1 MNQVL
6 MSILSSLLMTTHAA
20 LADEKQEKDVLVC
33 SQPTVHKGRCKAGVV
48 LSHTFE
54 LRNTGRQAV
63 TIPRVD
69 STCGC
74 VRLALSSREL
84 RAGDQAWVTVEIATS
99 TQPEGM
105 QRWPIRLHYQYPSSS
120 PMSEPRVLEL
130 VVQAQIVREIDIQ
143 PSRLI
148 ISTHG
153 ATRSTITIT
162 DRRPNP
168 LAISKIWSPSPF
180 VSITV
185 QKLQPGQ
192 FQLTLETPAQI
203 PEGEHDASVSVGTDD
218 AEYREIRIPVLIVRQ
233 RSKQIVITPEEVIF
247 HLQPGQASSQIVQ
260 IRSVST
266 EPVRIVEASCDHPA
280 VQVKFPQEASRVS
293 ALRITLPSTA
303 ASAPGTALIR
313 LRLLEPRTETILV
326 PVRWTLHRPDR

>member
-1 MNQVL
+1 MNRVL
-6 MSILSSLLMTTHAA
+6 VSILSSLLMTTHSAP
-20 LADEKQEKDVLVC
+20 ADEKQEKNVLVC
-33 SQPTVHKGRCKAGVV
+33 FQPTVHKGRCKAGVV

-54 LRNTGRQAV
+54 LRNTGRKAV
-63 TIPRVD
+63 TILRVEN
-69 STCGC
+69 TCGC
-74 VRLALSSREL
+74 IRLDLSSREL
-84 RAGDQAWVTVEIATS
+84 RAGDQALLTVEIATLN
-99 TQPEGM
+99 QPEGI

-120 PMSEPRVLEL
+120 SMSEPQVLEL

-162 DRRPNP
+162 DRRPKP
-168 LAISKIWSPSPF
+168 LTISKIWSPSPF

-185 QKLQPGQ
+185 QKPHPGQ
-192 FQLTLETPAQI
+192 FQLTLETQAQI

-233 RSKQIVITPEEVIF
+233 RSKPLVITPEEVIF
-247 HLQPGQASSQIVQ
+247 HLQPGQVSSQIVQ
-260 IRSVST
+260 IRSLST
-266 EPVRIVEASCDHPA
+266 DPVRIVEASCDHPA

-293 ALRITLPSTA
+293 AIRISLSSTA
-303 ASAPGTALIR
+303 ATTPGTALIR
-313 LRLLEPRTETILV
+313 LQLLEPRAETILV
-326 PVRWTLHRPDR
+326 PIRWTLHRPDR